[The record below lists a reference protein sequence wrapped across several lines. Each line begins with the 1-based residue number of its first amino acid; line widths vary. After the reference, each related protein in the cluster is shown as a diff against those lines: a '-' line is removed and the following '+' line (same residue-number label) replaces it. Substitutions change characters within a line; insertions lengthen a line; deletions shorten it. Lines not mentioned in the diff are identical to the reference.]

1 VMGKGC
7 ECQVYGAANLEGVV
21 VHDDASG

>member
-1 VMGKGC
+1 MGKGC
-7 ECQVYGAANLEGVV
+7 ECHAYGSTNLEGVV

>member
-1 VMGKGC
+1 MGKGC
-7 ECQVYGAANLEGVV
+7 ECHANGSVSLDGVV

>member
-1 VMGKGC
+1 MGKGC
-7 ECQVYGAANLEGVV
+7 ECQATGSVSLDGVV

>member
-1 VMGKGC
+1 MGKGC
-7 ECQVYGAANLEGVV
+7 ECHVYGSVSLDGVV